1 MGIFRYISDIF
12 CLRRPV
18 LYLPG
23 MRLEEQKIYI
33 LVSRLYHRIPFPEP
47 EYQKMY
53 LKNHLNAVQPARDLY
68 IHRSTFLYRLK
79 RIKAIL
85 ESDLTDCD
93 ELLYLMISFC
103 LLREEQPK
111 SQEEL

>member
-1 MGIFRYISDIF
+1 
-12 CLRRPV
+12 
-18 LYLPG
+18 
-23 MRLEEQKIYI
+23 
-33 LVSRLYHRIPFPEP
+33 
-47 EYQKMY
+47 MY